1 MGFASFVTNEL
12 ADKAVTGAA
21 YLDKAVSFASRG
33 EMHHHG
39 HVDIVKSADAD
50 QFRFAGQKAQFSF
63 GAQAVAV
70 FDFYIF
76 FGRYGKRDYIA
87 V

>member
-1 MGFASFVTNEL
+1 MGFASFIVDEL
-12 ADKAVTGAA
+12 ADEAVTGTS
-21 YLDKAVSFASRG
+21 YLNKAISFTGRG

-70 FDFYIF
+70 FDIPAEF
-76 FGRYGKRDYIA
+76 
-87 V
+87 